1 MTKDMERP
9 SEISSLEQQEE
20 EHRHISTMFRNAFKI
35 AAGAAIG
42 LTTVV
47 AAERSTRR
55 LTGPGAL
62 LMGVS
67 AVGLLIAG
75 EVFDSKADT
84 AGVVSEILA
93 DGHKNRV

>member
-9 SEISSLEQQEE
+9 SEISLLEQQEQ

-42 LTTVV
+42 LTTII
-47 AAERSTRR
+47 ATEKSTRK
-55 LTGPGAL
+55 LTGTGAL

-84 AGVVSEILA
+84 AGVVSELLA
-93 DGHKNRV
+93 DGHRNRV